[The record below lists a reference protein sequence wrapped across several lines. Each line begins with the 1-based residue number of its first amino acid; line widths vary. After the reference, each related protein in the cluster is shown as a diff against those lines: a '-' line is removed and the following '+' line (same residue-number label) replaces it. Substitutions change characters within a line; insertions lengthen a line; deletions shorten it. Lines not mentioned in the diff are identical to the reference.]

1 VPPAPSIARAPS
13 APPDPSKRWELYKLL
28 ADPVRARLLALAH
41 REEAAVGEL
50 AEALGEAQPK
60 ISRHAAALR
69 ERGLLAARRNGTW
82 TLLRLPPEAM
92 DDAVVADAVHTA
104 LAACEADGTLRRFE
118 RVLAERDAATR
129 EFFARGGRPLRLG
142 PPPELGAYLAPF
154 AELLPERRLAIDVG
168 CGDGPLLEV
177 LSPIFERVIAVDSAE
192 AQLGLARARCQARG
206 LGNVELVHGEA
217 DSPRLLRAVEK
228 AAARGA
234 DHRAAPTGAD
244 HRAAPTGADVVF
256 ASRMLH
262 HARVPARALRA
273 LVELCRKPTRNERGG
288 ALVVLDYEAHN
299 DVRMRE
305 QEADLWLGFDPAELR
320 RLGVEAGLGAPG
332 RAEQPLDQ
340 PVVRRLPEAFRGEG
354 PDQHLRWQTMVGRR
368 VR

>member
-1 VPPAPSIARAPS
+1 MHVVPAAPALTTPA
-13 APPDPSKRWELYKLL
+13 DPSKRWELYKLL
-28 ADPVRARLLALAH
+28 AEPVRARLLALAH
-41 REEAAVGEL
+41 RDEAAVGEL

-69 ERGLLAARRNGTW
+69 ERGLLSARRNGTW

-104 LAACEADGTLRRFE
+104 MAACEADGTLKRFE
-118 RVLAERDAATR
+118 RVLADRDAATR

-154 AELLPERRLAIDVG
+154 AELIPDRRLAVDVG

-177 LSPIFERVIAVDSAE
+177 LAPIFERVVAVDSAE

-206 LGNVELVHGEA
+206 FGNVEFVHGEA
-217 DSPRLLRAVEK
+217 DSPQLGRAVEK
-228 AAARGA
+228 ASARGGR
-234 DHRAAPTGAD
+234 DGAASA
-244 HRAAPTGADVVF
+244 GADVVF

-262 HARVPARALRA
+262 HARVPARSLRA
-273 LVELCRKPTRNERGG
+273 LVELCKKPTKAERGG
-288 ALVVLDYEAHN
+288 ALVVLDYEAH
-299 DVRMRE
+299 DDARMRE

-320 RLGVEAGLGAPG
+320 ALGVEAGLESPT
-332 RAEQPLDQ
+332 
-340 PVVRRLPEAFRGEG
+340 VKRLPDAFRGEG

-368 VR
+368 SR

>member
-1 VPPAPSIARAPS
+1 MATNPSTVRALT

-92 DDAVVADAVHTA
+92 DDAVVADAVQTA

-129 EFFARGGRPLRLG
+129 EFFARGGRPVRLG

-177 LSPIFERVIAVDSAE
+177 LSPIFERVIGVDSAE
-192 AQLGLARARCQARG
+192 AQLGLARARCLARG
-206 LGNVELVHGEA
+206 FGNVELIHGEA

-228 AAARGA
+228 AASGA
-234 DHRAAPTGAD
+234 GDKAAPS
-244 HRAAPTGADVVF
+244 GADVVF

-273 LVELCRKPTRNERGG
+273 LVELCRKPTRSERGG
-288 ALVVLDYEAHN
+288 ALVVLDYEAHD